1 MEESAER
8 VQFKKMTETP
18 VSKLIVSLAVP
29 TVITMLVSSFYNMA
43 DTFFV
48 SQIGTS
54 ASAAVGVVFS
64 LMAIFQAVGFTLGM
78 GSASI
83 ISRLLGV
90 HDLKQASKTAT
101 TAFFTAFL
109 FGLLILVGGLS
120 FLDDLMRLL
129 GATPSVLPYARNYAR
144 FILMGTPFICSSFVM
159 NNVLRSEGKSAK
171 AMIALT
177 SGGFINIILDPVFI
191 FVLKLETAGAAIATI
206 ISQTISFFLLLQF
219 FLRKKTLCTISPK
232 FLEPDFRL
240 LALVI
245 LTGLPSLFR
254 QGLAS
259 ISTIM
264 LNRSASVY
272 GDAALAGMSIVMR
285 LIQVVASVMIGIGQG
300 FTPVSGYNYGA
311 KKYDRVKKAYFF
323 TVKSG
328 FLCLAASATC
338 LFAFAPNI
346 IELFRDDAEVI
357 KIGAM
362 ALRFQAAGLPFHSFI
377 IATNMLMQSTG
388 RIKSASLLSC
398 MRQGI
403 YFIPLV
409 IVLPLLFGLF
419 GVEISQA
426 ISDFL
431 SFLTAIPFIVVFFR
445 NLGKNNAEKA
455 AAQNEN

>member
-1 MEESAER
+1 MEESAEKA
-8 VQFKKMTETP
+8 QFKKMTETP
-18 VSKLIVSLAVP
+18 VSRLIISLAVP
-29 TVITMLVSSFYNMA
+29 TVITMLVTSFYNMA

-64 LMAIFQAVGFTLGM
+64 LMAIIQAVGFTLGM

-90 HDLKQASKTAT
+90 HDLEKASQTAT
-101 TAFFTAFL
+101 TAFFAAFL
-109 FGLLILVGGLS
+109 FGLVISVCGTAC
-120 FLDDLMRLL
+120 LDDLMRLL

-144 FILMGTPFICSSFVM
+144 FILLGTPFICSSFVL

-177 SGGFINIILDPVFI
+177 SGGFINIALDPIFI
-191 FVLKLETAGAAIATI
+191 FALKLETAGAAIATV
-206 ISQTISFFLLLQF
+206 ISQIIGFSLLLQF
-219 FLRKKTLCTISPK
+219 FLRKKTLCRISPK
-232 FLEPDFRL
+232 YLKPDFSRL
-240 LALVI
+240 VLII

-264 LNRSASVY
+264 LNRAAAVY

-285 LIQVVASVMIGIGQG
+285 LIQLVASVMIGIGQG

-311 KKYDRVKKAYFF
+311 KNYERVKKAYFF
-323 TVKSG
+323 TVRAG
-328 FLCLAASATC
+328 FMCLAVCAAV
-338 LFAFAPNI
+338 LFGFAPQI
-346 IELFRDDAEVI
+346 IRLFRDDADVI
-357 KIGAM
+357 KIGAA
-362 ALRFQAAGLPFHSFI
+362 ALRFQVAGLPFHSFI

-403 YFIPLV
+403 YFLPLV
-409 IVLPLLFGLF
+409 IVMPLLFGLL
-419 GVEISQA
+419 GVEMSQA
-426 ISDFL
+426 ISDFM
-431 SFLTAIPFIVVFFR
+431 SFLTAIPFIIVFFR
-445 NLGKNNAEKA
+445 KLDKNES
-455 AAQNEN
+455 

>member
-1 MEESAER
+1 MEESAEK

-18 VSKLIVSLAVP
+18 VSRLIISLAVP
-29 TVITMLVSSFYNMA
+29 TVITMLVTSFYNMA

-90 HDLKQASKTAT
+90 HDLKKASETAT
-101 TAFFTAFL
+101 TAFFAAFL
-109 FGLLILVGGLS
+109 FGLIIAVSGLS

-129 GATPSVLPYARNYAR
+129 GATASVLPYAKSYAG
-144 FILMGTPFICSSFVM
+144 FIFLGTPFICSSFVL

-177 SGGFINIILDPVFI
+177 SGGLINIALDPVFI
-191 FVLKLETAGAAIATI
+191 FALKMGTAGAAIATI

-219 FLRKKTLCTISPK
+219 FLRKKTLCNISLK
-232 FLEPDFRL
+232 HLHPDFSRL
-240 LALVI
+240 LLII

-264 LNRSASVY
+264 LNRAASVY

-311 KKYDRVKKAYFF
+311 KKFDRVKKAYFF

-328 FLCLAASATC
+328 FLCLAVSAVC

-346 IELFRDDAEVI
+346 IGLFRDDEEVI

-377 IATNMLMQSTG
+377 ISTNMLMQSTG

-409 IVLPLLFGLF
+409 IVLPLLFGLR
-419 GVEISQA
+419 GVEVSQA

-431 SFLTAIPFIVVFFR
+431 SFLTAIPFIIIFFR
-445 NLGKNNAEKA
+445 SISK
-455 AAQNEN
+455 NEN

>member
-1 MEESAER
+1 M
-8 VQFKKMTETP
+8 
-18 VSKLIVSLAVP
+18 
-29 TVITMLVSSFYNMA
+29 
-43 DTFFV
+43 
-48 SQIGTS
+48 
-54 ASAAVGVVFS
+54 
-64 LMAIFQAVGFTLGM
+64 
-78 GSASI
+78 
-83 ISRLLGV
+83 
-90 HDLKQASKTAT
+90 
-101 TAFFTAFL
+101 
-109 FGLLILVGGLS
+109 
-120 FLDDLMRLL
+120 
-129 GATPSVLPYARNYAR
+129 
-144 FILMGTPFICSSFVM
+144 
-159 NNVLRSEGKSAK
+159 
-171 AMIALT
+171 
-177 SGGFINIILDPVFI
+177 
-191 FVLKLETAGAAIATI
+191 
-206 ISQTISFFLLLQF
+206 
-219 FLRKKTLCTISPK
+219 
-232 FLEPDFRL
+232 
-240 LALVI
+240 I

-338 LFAFAPNI
+338 LFVFAPNI
-346 IELFRDDAEVI
+346 IGLFRDDAEVI
-357 KIGAM
+357 KIGAA

>member
-1 MEESAER
+1 MENSAEEK
-8 VQFKKMTETP
+8 QFKKMTETP
-18 VSKLIVSLAVP
+18 VSTLIISLAVP
-29 TVITMLVSSFYNMA
+29 TVITMLISSFYNMA

-90 HDLKQASKTAT
+90 HDIDKASKTAA
-101 TAFFTAFL
+101 TAFFSAFV
-109 FGLLILVGGLS
+109 FGLLISIFGII
-120 FLDDLMRLL
+120 FIDDLILLL
-129 GATPSVLPYARNYAR
+129 GATPSVLPYAKNYAK
-144 FILMGTPFICSSFVM
+144 FIFIGTPFICSSFVL
-159 NNVLRSEGKSAK
+159 NNILRSEGKSAK

-177 SGGFINIILDPVFI
+177 SGGLINIVLDPIFI
-191 FVLKLETAGAAIATI
+191 FLLKMETAGAAIATI

-219 FLRKKTLCTISPK
+219 FIRKKTLCRISPEYMK
-232 FLEPDFRL
+232 FDFKRL
-240 LALVI
+240 TLIV
-245 LTGLPSLFR
+245 LTGFPSLFR

-259 ISTIM
+259 ISTIL
-264 LNRSASVY
+264 LNRAASDY
-272 GDAALAGMSIVMR
+272 GDSALAGMSIVMR
-285 LIQVVASVMIGIGQG
+285 LIQIVASVMIGIGQG

-311 KKYDRVKKAYFF
+311 KDYNRVKKAYFF
-323 TVKSG
+323 TVRAG
-328 FLCLAASATC
+328 FFCLAVCAAL
-338 LFAFAPNI
+338 LFAFAPQI
-346 IELFRDDAEVI
+346 IRLFRDDSDVI
-357 KIGAM
+357 KIGAA

-377 IATNMLMQSTG
+377 ISTNMLMQSTG

-403 YFIPLV
+403 YFIPL
-409 IVLPLLFGLF
+409 IIILPLLFGLT

-431 SFLTAIPFIVVFFR
+431 SFLTAIPFIIIFFR
-445 NLGKNNAEKA
+445 RLNNNAEQKY
-455 AAQNEN
+455 ER

>member
-1 MEESAER
+1 MEESAEKI
-8 VQFKKMTETP
+8 QFKKMTETP
-18 VSKLIVSLAVP
+18 VSRLIISLAVP
-29 TVITMLVSSFYNMA
+29 TVITMLVTSFYNMA

-90 HDLKQASKTAT
+90 HDVKKASETVT
-101 TAFFTAFL
+101 IAFCAAFL
-109 FGLLILVGGLS
+109 FGLLISVFGTAC
-120 FLDDLMRLL
+120 LDDLMRLL

-144 FILMGTPFICSSFVM
+144 FILLGTPFICSSFVL
-159 NNVLRSEGKSAK
+159 NNVLRAEGKSAK
-171 AMIALT
+171 AMIALI
-177 SGGFINIILDPVFI
+177 SGGFINIALDPVFI
-191 FVLKLETAGAAIATI
+191 FALKLETAGAAIATV
-206 ISQTISFFLLLQF
+206 ISQIIAFFLLLQF
-219 FLRKKTLCTISPK
+219 YLRKKTLCRISLK
-232 FLEPDFRL
+232 YLKPDFKQ

-245 LTGLPSLFR
+245 MTGLPSLFR

-259 ISTIM
+259 VSTIM
-264 LNRSASVY
+264 LNRAAAVY

-311 KKYDRVKKAYFF
+311 KKYERVKGAYFF
-323 TVKSG
+323 TVKAG
-328 FLCLAASATC
+328 FLCLAVCASG
-338 LFAFAPNI
+338 LFAFAPEI
-346 IELFRDDAEVI
+346 IRLFRDDVDVI
-357 KIGAM
+357 KIGAA

-403 YFIPLV
+403 YFLPLV
-409 IVLPLLFGLF
+409 IVLPLLFGLL
-419 GVEISQA
+419 GVEMSQA

-431 SFLTAIPFIVVFFR
+431 SFLTAIPFIIIFFR
-445 NLGKNNAEKA
+445 SISKNEK
-455 AAQNEN
+455 

>member
-1 MEESAER
+1 MEESAEEK
-8 VQFKKMTETP
+8 QFKKMTEKP
-18 VSKLIVSLAVP
+18 VSSLIISLAVP
-29 TVITMLVSSFYNMA
+29 TVITMLISSFYNMA

-64 LMAIFQAVGFTLGM
+64 LMAIFQALGFTLGM

-90 HDLKQASKTAT
+90 HDIDKASKTTAS
-101 TAFFTAFL
+101 AFFSAFI
-109 FGLLILVGGLS
+109 FGLLISIFGII
-120 FLDDLMRLL
+120 FIDDLMRLL
-129 GATPSVLPYARNYAR
+129 GATPSVLPYAKNYAR
-144 FILMGTPFICSSFVM
+144 FIFIGTPFICSSFVL
-159 NNVLRSEGKSAK
+159 NNILRSEGKSAK
-171 AMIALT
+171 SMIALT
-177 SGGFINIILDPVFI
+177 SGGLINILLDPIFI
-191 FVLKLETAGAAIATI
+191 FLLKMETAGAAIATV

-219 FLRKKTLCTISPK
+219 FIRKKTLCRISPAYMK
-232 FLEPDFRL
+232 FDLERL
-240 LALVI
+240 ILIV

-264 LNRSASVY
+264 LNRAASDY

-285 LIQVVASVMIGIGQG
+285 LIQVVASVMVGIGQG

-311 KKYDRVKKAYFF
+311 KNYNRVKKAYFF
-323 TVKSG
+323 TVRAG
-328 FLCLAASATC
+328 FFCLAVYAAC
-338 LFAFAPNI
+338 LFVFAPQI
-346 IELFRDDAEVI
+346 IRLFRDDADVI
-357 KIGAM
+357 KIGSA

-377 IATNMLMQSTG
+377 ISTNMLMQSTG

-403 YFIPLV
+403 YFIPL
-409 IVLPLLFGLF
+409 IIILPLLFGLT

-426 ISDFL
+426 LSDFL
-431 SFLTAIPFIVVFFR
+431 SFLTSIPFIVFFFR
-445 NLGKNNAEKA
+445 SLNRNAEGKY
-455 AAQNEN
+455 EK